1 MKSFRPASSRHGR
14 SLQLMQALR
23 DLARQ
28 SQQLDRRH
36 LAGSD
41 LTPSQWHCMEEIWRR
56 GALPMSEL
64 AERLA
69 IARSSATR
77 LVDPL
82 EKKGLLKRRPSPED
96 RRSQTVDLSRLG
108 EQLVA
113 DLLGEAEAAYDRLY
127 RSLRAEHRDEWLEA
141 AHGLAE
147 CQRSL
152 LDQEEAGTTTRG

>member
-1 MKSFRPASSRHGR
+1 MKLFRPAGSRRGR
-14 SLQLMQALR
+14 ALQLMQALR

-28 SQQLDRRH
+28 SQQLDRRY
-36 LAGSD
+36 LAGSE
-41 LTPSQWHCMEEIWRR
+41 LSPAQWHCMEELWRR
-56 GALPMSEL
+56 GPQPMGEL

-82 EKKGLLKRRPSPED
+82 EKKGFLKRKTSAD
-96 RRSQTVDLSRLG
+96 DGRSQTVDLSRLG

-127 RSLRAEHRDEWLEA
+127 RSLRAEERDVWLAA
-141 AHGLAE
+141 AHSLAE
-147 CQRSL
+147 SQRL
-152 LDQEEAGTTTRG
+152 LLERDS